1 MADEN
6 NTGWKIY
13 RPEWYNDRVME
24 TYISAPIVDKQGD
37 MVPTETIKDAM
48 DFYMRYGVY
57 SYRHEEMPIGLPL
70 AYKVKDGKVKIRI
83 GIHNKIAMHDKVW
96 KEIKDFGPSG
106 ASSIRG
112 EATNQE
118 KVCES
123 ENDCHTRINELSL
136 WSVSWVGDNPANPE
150 AKVTD
155 VSMAK
160 SNSVQVTLDEVEAM
174 VEKIIERK
182 NGKYCLY
189 AKKDRKLLGCH
200 DTKEGAIR
208 QERAIQAR
216 RYSKSDVLG
225 EILTKIEKYKIP
237 SGVKKEAK
245 YGRELRKKHGY
256 GGGNVTKTINRH
268 LIDKDYVN
276 YKMAMS
282 IHKYYRRHENV
293 DPQGKNFNN
302 KKRPSKGYIMW
313 KMMGGDAGHSWS
325 KGLQDK
331 VKAAPC
337 WSGFEMVGFKNE
349 GGKRVPN
356 CVPVSKSR
364 HPQTPAKPSER
375 RRGSDKNPKG
385 SAGGQRGG
393 IKLSEANIK
402 TLKNYIKEH
411 NEKVG
416 DAKGKKA
423 NLGALKAVFRRGAG
437 AYSTSHRPS
446 VQSRDQWALGRVKAF
461 LRLLSSGKPSN
472 PKYTTDY
479 DLLPAEHPKST
490 KKSKEET
497 VKVDPPK
504 GYHWMQ
510 TREGP
515 VLMEGDYEPHE
526 GAVEAF
532 PFTVLETHEDERI
545 IKAEY
550 QGRKVELNK
559 PRRLS
564 GENKKFGVYVKND
577 KGNVV
582 QVKFGDPNMDIK
594 RDDPEKRRQFRAR
607 HNCDNPGPKHK
618 ARYWSCKMWSSKNVS
633 DITKAECPCVIKTE
647 RLQKTNEHLDDIMRM
662 IKFGLVISKDKDDDK
677 KVPPPSAG
685 QNPPK
690 AWFENCRMAAR
701 RISND
706 KDPFGGPR
714 GTIRDNKAWCSEL
727 WYNPGKFSQ
736 TYNKPDGSKGRT
748 DGYKLRRMVGD
759 ASWRPD

>member
-1 MADEN
+1 MADESN
-6 NTGWKIY
+6 AGWKIY
-13 RPEWYNDRVME
+13 RPEWYNDRIME
-24 TYISAPIVDKQGD
+24 TYISAPVVDKQND
-37 MVPTETIKDAM
+37 MIPTDTIKEAM

-70 AYKVKDGKVKIRI
+70 AYKIKDGKVKIRV
-83 GIHNKIAMHDKVW
+83 GIHNKIGMHDKVW
-96 KEIKDFGPSG
+96 DEIKQYGHTG

-112 EATNQE
+112 EATKQE
-118 KVCES
+118 KVCQS
-123 ENDCHTRINELSL
+123 ENDCHNRINELSL
-136 WSVSWVGDNPANPE
+136 WSISWVGDNPANPE

-155 VSMAK
+155 VAMAK
-160 SNSVQVTLDEVEAM
+160 SKSVQVTLDEVEGM

-200 DTKEGAIR
+200 DTKAGAIR

-216 RYSKSDVLG
+216 RFSKSDVLN
-225 EILTKIEKYKIP
+225 EIVTKVEQYKIP
-237 SGVKKEAK
+237 QGVKKEAIA
-245 YGRELRKKHGY
+245 GRELRKKFGY
-256 GGGNVTKTINRH
+256 GGGKVTKSINNH
-268 LIDKDYVN
+268 LINKQYVS
-276 YKMAMS
+276 YGMAMK
-282 IHKYYRRHENV
+282 IHKYYRRHEKV
-293 DPQGKNFNN
+293 DPQGKNFDN
-302 KKRPSKGYIMW
+302 KKRPSKGLIMW
-313 KMMGGDAGHSWS
+313 KMMGGNAGHSWS
-325 KGLQDK
+325 KSLQDK

-337 WSGFEMVGFKNE
+337 WSGFEMVGSKNE

-375 RRGSDKNPKG
+375 RTGSTRNPRG

-416 DAKGKKA
+416 DAKGKRA

-437 AYSTSHRPS
+437 AFSTSHRPS
-446 VQSRDQWALGRVKAF
+446 VRSRDQWALGRVKAF
-461 LRLLSSGKPSN
+461 LRLLSSGRPSN

-479 DLLPAEHPKST
+479 DLLPKEHPKST
-490 KKSKEET
+490 KKSKEDT
-497 VKVDPPK
+497 VRVNPPK

-515 VLMEGDYEPHE
+515 VLMEGDYEPHD

-582 QVKFGDPNMDIK
+582 QVKFGDPNLDIK
-594 RDDPEKRRQFRAR
+594 RDDPERRRNFRAR
-607 HNCDNPGPKHK
+607 HNCSNPGPKHK
-618 ARYWSCKMWSSKNVS
+618 ARYWSCRMWSAKNVS
-633 DITKAECPCVIKTE
+633 DILAKS
-647 RLQKTNEHLDDIMRM
+647 NEHIDDIMH
-662 IKFGLVISKDKDDDK
+662 IINKQPDDDK
-677 KVPPPSAG
+677 KKPRKPSG
-685 QNPPK
+685 RQPTQT
-690 AWFENCRMAAR
+690 FLDNCRLNTRKLSRLTTEFTGAR
-701 RISND
+701 
-706 KDPFGGPR
+706 KP
-714 GTIRDNKAWCSEL
+714 IRDEAAFCAEL
-727 WYNPGKFSQ
+727 WRNPGKFRQ
-736 TYNKPDGSKGRT
+736 RYKKPDGTTGYTSGMKFRTAMGRS
-748 DGYKLRRMVGD
+748 DFKPPKPKP
-759 ASWRPD
+759 SE